1 MVTISVRTPA
11 RIATVLGY
19 VLGLRVLTGCQPPGP
34 GPVQPLFTPVS
45 AARTGIGFENT
56 LRESAERNVL
66 NYEYLYNGGGVAA
79 GDFNNDGLCDLYFTG
94 NAVENKLYLNRGGL
108 RFEDVTRQAGAAGR
122 QKWKTGVTAADVN
135 GDGWLDLYV
144 CHSGPVPRH
153 ELRNELYLNQGCPP
167 GGVPTF
173 AERAAAY
180 GLDAPYTF
188 STHASFFDY
197 DRDGDLDMFLLNHA
211 TRFFSPFINTR
222 KLRATRH
229 PQFGN
234 RLYRNEGDGFT
245 EVSDAA
251 GIRGSGLNF
260 GLSVSVSDVNGDGWP
275 DVYVTNDYEEQDFFY
290 LNGGNGT
297 FAECA
302 EQSFGHIS
310 RFGMGSDIAD
320 INNDARPDIVVMDM
334 LPEDNHRQK
343 MLKGPDLY
351 SKYQLMADS
360 GYHRQQMRN
369 TLQLNQGTR
378 PGNVPVFSEIGQLAG
393 VSATDWSWAPLL
405 ADYDND
411 GYKDLFVTNGY
422 LRDFT
427 NLDFLKYTVEEARAE
442 ARKTGTE
449 LQVYALIGK
458 MPSTK
463 ISNYLFRNE
472 GGLRFSNQTSGWGL
486 DHPGT
491 SFGAAYAD
499 LDNDGDLDLV
509 VNNTNETAGIW
520 ENHARERPASNFLT
534 IKLQGAGRNP
544 FGVGARVFVASGAQ
558 RQVQEVMPSRGYQSS
573 VPPVLHFGLGKDR
586 LVQRVTVAWPD
597 GRRTVREN
605 VPANAVLT
613 LRHDEPA
620 GELPHP
626 AAGTAGSLFRDVSA
640 TAGADF
646 RHREND
652 YVDFHHEPLIPY
664 QVSRLGPSLAA
675 GDADGD
681 GLGDF
686 YVGGAAGQAGRLYLM
701 QPDGR
706 FAQATGQPWAQ
717 DAPCED
723 QGTVFFD
730 AEGDG
735 DLDLYVVSGGSEFPP
750 GSPLLQDRLYLNG
763 GKGRFSKAPPGV
775 LPAESASGSC
785 VAAADYDRDGDTD
798 LFVGGRS
805 VPGAYP
811 LPARGGI
818 LRNDSDRRTG
828 KVAFTVATPA
838 VNASLRE
845 TGIVTDARWTDFN
858 GDGWPDL
865 LLVGEW
871 MPVLLFENRHGK
883 LMRVEDPS
891 LAATGGWW
899 TAVHGNDFDGD
910 GDTDYVLG
918 NLGANSPWRA
928 SPGEPL
934 ALCYGDFDENGRVDP
949 IICNYVQGKSYPVA
963 SRDEL
968 LEQIPAL
975 RKKYV
980 KYIHYADQ
988 QLEDILSPE
997 QLQKAVRREVHTL
1010 QSSYLENL
1018 GSGRFRLRP
1027 LPPEAQYSVVQGLA
1041 SGDYDGDGHLDLLL
1055 AGNFYPFRVQQGP
1068 FDAGHGLLL
1077 RGNGKGGFVPVPWT
1091 ESGFYAAGDVRDLVS
1106 LPGPGGVPT
1115 VVLAKND
1122 ANVQVI
1128 ALTGKSN
1135 QR

>member
-1 MVTISVRTPA
+1 MISFKALVKLSGYGL
-11 RIATVLGY
+11 VLH
-19 VLGLRVLTGCQPPGP
+19 VLMGCGHGPSGQP
-34 GPVQPLFTPVS
+34 VFTPVGS
-45 AARTGIGFENT
+45 ARTGIAFENT
-56 LRESAERNVL
+56 LHESAALNVM

-108 RFEDVTRQAGAAGR
+108 KFEDVTRQAKVTGR

-144 CHSGPVPRH
+144 CYSGPVPRKG
-153 ELRNELYLNQGCPP
+153 LRNELYLNQGCPK

-173 AERAAAY
+173 TEVAAAY

-234 RLYRNEGDGFT
+234 RLYRNDGEAFT

-251 GIRGSGLNF
+251 GIRGNGLNF
-260 GLSVSVSDVNGDGWP
+260 GLSVSVSDLNDDGWP
-275 DVYVTNDYEEQDFFY
+275 DIYVTNDYEEQDFLY
-290 LNGGNGT
+290 RNKGDGT
-297 FAECA
+297 FTECA
-302 EQSFGHIS
+302 GQSFGHIS

-393 VSATDWSWAPLL
+393 ISATDWSWASLL

-427 NLDFLKYTVEEARAE
+427 NLDFLKYTVEEARE
-442 ARKTGTE
+442 KARKTGTQLE
-449 LQVYALIGK
+449 VYELIGK

-472 GGLRFSNQTSGWGL
+472 GGLRFSNQTAAWGL
-486 DHPGT
+486 YHPGT

-509 VNNTNETAGIW
+509 VNNTNERAGIW
-520 ENHARERPASNFLT
+520 ENHARERLGNNYLT
-534 IKLQGAGRNP
+534 VRLKGKGRNP
-544 FGVGARVFVASGAQ
+544 FGVGAKVTVELGPH

-573 VPPVLHFGLGKDR
+573 VPPVLHFGLGKAQHVR
-586 LVQRVTVAWPD
+586 RVTVAWPD
-597 GRRTVREN
+597 GRLTVREDAA
-605 VPANAVLT
+605 ANGVLEV
-613 LRHDEPA
+613 RQDEPA
-620 GELPHP
+620 RVLTRG
-626 AAGTAGSLFRDVSA
+626 AAEGAETLFRDVPA
-640 TAGADF
+640 AAGVAF
-646 RHREND
+646 RHRENP

-664 QVSRLGPSLAA
+664 QTSRLGPSLAA
-675 GDADGD
+675 GDVNAD

-686 YVGGAAGQAGRLYLM
+686 FVGGAAGQPGSLYLM

-706 FAQATGQPWAQ
+706 FAEAPGQPWRQ
-717 DAPCED
+717 DAACED
-723 QGTVFFD
+723 QGAAFLD
-730 AEGDG
+730 ADGDG
-735 DLDLYVVSGGSEFPP
+735 DPDLYVVSGGSEFPP

-763 GKGRFSKAPPGV
+763 GGGRFSKAPPDA
-775 LPAESASGSC
+775 LPAEYASGSC
-785 VAAADYDRDGDTD
+785 VAAADYDRDGDPD

-811 LPARGGI
+811 LPSPGGI
-818 LRNDSDRRTG
+818 LRNDSDTRTG
-828 KVAFTVATPA
+828 KIKFTVATPV
-838 VNASLRE
+838 VNPALRDA
-845 TGIVTDARWTDFN
+845 GIVTRALWTDFN
-858 GDGWPDL
+858 GDEWPDL

-883 LMRVEDPS
+883 LVRVTDPS
-891 LAATGGWW
+891 LEATGGWW
-899 TAVHGNDFDGD
+899 TAVHGDDFDGD

-918 NLGANSPWRA
+918 NLGTNAPWRA

-949 IICNYVQGKSYPVA
+949 LICHYVQGKSYPVA

-988 QLEDILSPE
+988 QLADIFSPA

-1018 GSGRFRLRP
+1018 GNGQFRLRP
-1027 LPPEAQYSVVQGLA
+1027 LPPEAQYSVVQGMA
-1041 SGDYDGDGHLDLLL
+1041 SGDYDRDGHRDLLL
-1055 AGNFYPFRVQQGP
+1055 AGNFHPFRVQQGP

-1106 LPGPGGVPT
+1106 LPGPGGVKIL
-1115 VVLAKND
+1115 VLAKND
-1122 ANVQVI
+1122 ENVQVVT
-1128 ALTGKSN
+1128 LTGKSN